1 MELSQADG
9 KVVYTALN
17 PYTRA
22 HVDPLTPTPRE
33 PTILTIEF
41 FGKTLSGPFTIPSG
55 IVTTATPIIQYV
67 FDHMPQVGV
76 VTTKSIGLEPRL
88 GNREP
93 VYSQYA
99 PGCFVNAVGLTNPG
113 AQQAREA
120 LAALRVPEDRFL
132 LTSIFGGSVEEFV
145 AVAKI
150 LAPVSDGLELN
161 LSCPHAKGYGMAMG
175 QDPDLVREITA
186 AVKAV
191 VKIPVIPK
199 LTPNT
204 PDIAV
209 IAAAAIA
216 GGADGLCAIN
226 TVGPGYTSAHGH
238 PVLSNGAGG
247 ISGKGVLPIGLKCV
261 REIAAVTDC
270 PIIGCGGVSS
280 ADDVRA
286 YFDAGA
292 TVVGAGSSLT
302 GLTTDEIST
311 YFETLANDLAT
322 GRNRAES
329 LVRYDIDMRFRPVTL
344 VANTRVCDDIA
355 LLAFDRKINI
365 QAGEFVFLWLP
376 GVGEKPFSALTDD
389 PFTLAV
395 IDVGQFTHALMALP
409 PGTQAYVRG
418 PHGIPVAPPEEAKI
432 VAVAGGTGL
441 AAVYQIARD
450 FGDAEVFTGARSAQR
465 LYYLD
470 ECRRVATVHVA
481 TDDGSA
487 GYHGV
492 VTALLRER
500 LQGMSEQ
507 ERAQLVFYNCGPQ
520 GMVHAAIAV
529 EREFCR
535 PEQIF
540 SSIDYLTK
548 CGVGI
553 CGACATPD
561 GRRLCVDGPF
571 LDTR

>member
-1 MELSQADG
+1 M
-9 KVVYTALN
+9 
-17 PYTRA
+17 
-22 HVDPLTPTPRE
+22 
-33 PTILTIEF
+33 EF
-41 FGKTLSGPFTIPSG
+41 FGKSLSGPFTIPSG

-76 VTTKSIGLEPRL
+76 VTTKSIGLQPRL

-113 AQQAREA
+113 AHAAREA
-120 LAALRVPEDRFL
+120 LATLKVPADRFL
-132 LTSIFGGSVEEFV
+132 LTSIFGGSLEEFV
-145 AVAKI
+145 EVAKI

-175 QDPDLVREITA
+175 QDPEMVRDITA

-191 VKIPVIPK
+191 VDIPVIPK

-204 PDIAV
+204 DDI
-209 IAAAAIA
+209 AAIA
-216 GGADGLCAIN
+216 RAAIEGGADALCAIN
-226 TVGPGYTSAHGH
+226 TVGPGYTAAHGH
-238 PVLSNGAGG
+238 AILSNGAGG
-247 ISGKGVLPIGLKCV
+247 MSGKGILPIGLKCV
-261 REIAAVTDC
+261 REIAAAVDTAAVDC

-280 ADDVRA
+280 AEDARA

-292 TVVGAGSSLT
+292 TVVGVGSALT
-302 GLTTDEIST
+302 GLTTDEISA
-311 YFETLANDLAT
+311 YFETLSGDLER
-322 GRNRAES
+322 GSNRAES
-329 LVRYDIDMRFRPVTL
+329 RIRYDIDMQFRPVTL
-344 VANTRVCDDIA
+344 VKNQRVCADIA
-355 LLAFDRKINI
+355 LLTFDRKINV

-389 PFTLAV
+389 PFSLVV
-395 IDVGQFTHALMALP
+395 IDVGQFTHALMDLP

-418 PHGIPVAPPEEAKI
+418 PHGIPVSPPEDAKI
-432 VAVAGGTGL
+432 MAVAGGTGL

-450 FGDAEVFTGARSAQR
+450 FGDAEIFAGARSAER
-465 LYYLD
+465 LYYLE
-470 ECRRVATVHVA
+470 ECRRIATVHVA

-492 VTALLRER
+492 VTELLRER
-500 LQGMSEQ
+500 LQAMSEQ
-507 ERAQLVFYNCGPQ
+507 ERKQLVFYNCGPQ
-520 GMVHAAIAV
+520 GMVHAAAKV
-529 EREFCR
+529 QREFCGE
-535 PEQIF
+535 EQIF

-553 CGACATPD
+553 CGACAAPD

-571 LDTR
+571 LTVQ